1 MIRAIF
7 FDVDGTL
14 LSHKTKEV
22 PSSARRS
29 LALLKERQ
37 IKVFLSTG
45 RHALELDELPVQD
58 LTFDGYI
65 TLNGQLCL
73 DGDKNILSGTPFGP
87 SVTQALVSMFDRREL
102 PVMLV
107 EKDRIY
113 INYVDETVRQ
123 AQLAVSTS
131 VPPIGRYEGAP
142 LYLATTILRREE
154 EEAFRVRLPEG
165 CKIERW
171 SDDGV
176 DIIHAASGKV
186 SGILAV
192 QKALGLSVDEI
203 MAFGD
208 AENDMDMLRYAG
220 IGVAMGNAK
229 GCVKEIADYVT
240 ADIDA
245 DGIWEALCHFKI
257 L

>member
-73 DGDKNILSGTPFGP
+73 DGDKNI
-87 SVTQALVSMFDRREL
+87 
-102 PVMLV
+102 
-107 EKDRIY
+107 
-113 INYVDETVRQ
+113 
-123 AQLAVSTS
+123 
-131 VPPIGRYEGAP
+131 
-142 LYLATTILRREE
+142 
-154 EEAFRVRLPEG
+154 
-165 CKIERW
+165 
-171 SDDGV
+171 
-176 DIIHAASGKV
+176 
-186 SGILAV
+186 
-192 QKALGLSVDEI
+192 
-203 MAFGD
+203 
-208 AENDMDMLRYAG
+208 
-220 IGVAMGNAK
+220 
-229 GCVKEIADYVT
+229 
-240 ADIDA
+240 
-245 DGIWEALCHFKI
+245 
-257 L
+257 

>member
-1 MIRAIF
+1 M
-7 FDVDGTL
+7 
-14 LSHKTKEV
+14 
-22 PSSARRS
+22 
-29 LALLKERQ
+29 
-37 IKVFLSTG
+37 
-45 RHALELDELPVQD
+45 
-58 LTFDGYI
+58 
-65 TLNGQLCL
+65 
-73 DGDKNILSGTPFGP
+73 
-87 SVTQALVSMFDRREL
+87 
-102 PVMLV
+102 
-107 EKDRIY
+107 
-113 INYVDETVRQ
+113 
-123 AQLAVSTS
+123 
-131 VPPIGRYEGAP
+131 
-142 LYLATTILRREE
+142 
-154 EEAFRVRLPEG
+154 RLPEG